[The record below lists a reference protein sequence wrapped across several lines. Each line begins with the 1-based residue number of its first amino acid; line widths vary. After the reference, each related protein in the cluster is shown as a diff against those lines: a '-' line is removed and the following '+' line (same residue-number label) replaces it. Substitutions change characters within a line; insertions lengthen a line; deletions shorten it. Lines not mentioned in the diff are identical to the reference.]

1 MATIRI
7 APAVSG
13 ADLDAA
19 RALFL
24 EYVRAPD
31 WEPGFAAYL
40 AEQDFRAEL
49 AALPGTYAPP
59 GGALLLARVADRPAG
74 CVACKPLVPP
84 EVCEMKRL
92 YVRPA
97 ARGRGVGEHLVRQ
110 LLWTARESGYRR
122 LRLDTLPSMAAAQRL
137 YERLGFVEIAPYCA
151 NPVPGAR
158 YLEADLAASAPAG

>member
-7 APAVSG
+7 APAACG
-13 ADLDAA
+13 MDLEAA

-31 WEPGFAAYL
+31 WEPGFGAYL
-40 AEQDFRAEL
+40 ARQDFRAEV
-49 AALPGTYAPP
+49 AALPGAYAPP
-59 GGALLLARVADRPAG
+59 GGALLLAWIADRPAG

-84 EVCEMKRL
+84 ALCEMKRL

-97 ARGRGVGEHLVRQ
+97 ARGRGVAEHLVRQ
-110 LLWTARESGYRR
+110 LLRIARESGYRR
-122 LRLDTLPSMAAAQRL
+122 MRLDPLPSMEAAQRL
-137 YERLGFVEIAPYCA
+137 YERLGFVDIPPYCA

-158 YLEADLAASAPAG
+158 YLEADLAVSAPAG